1 MHEPRASSLRLLWGE
16 SRPVRLIAAGALSV
30 LMVSV
35 LATLAG
41 PWLVQYFV
49 NQATAGSA
57 QSVLVTAALGYLA
70 AALVAGAAR
79 IWASYLAVQAGWR
92 IADSLR
98 VRLLR
103 HAAVEQPVLD
113 VESRPVGEILEQVEG
128 NANIVGKAIAESGFR
143 MLSNI
148 ALAIGTIVAMSVV
161 IPAAGL
167 AISVLVIAVCFV
179 LTRLTRRSVRRWQ
192 AAREQQADLFGFVG
206 DSLSARDDLLLARES
221 DWATERTRTDLEALL
236 RTEGRA
242 YISGR
247 AFWPLTQLCFALAFG
262 LGFGFGL
269 QQLQAGAITIG
280 TLTMIYLYV
289 DLLQRPL
296 EEMSSQ
302 LGQLQQMMA
311 VLKTSARR
319 LGPEGRAKSTAPPE
333 GRASLPDGRASL
345 PEGPLEVA
353 FEGVCF
359 GYGETQVLSDVTF
372 TVAPGG
378 SLGIVGPTGAG
389 KSTVVN
395 LLCALAEPGAGR
407 VLIGGVEA
415 GRLTPAQFAERVTVL
430 SQRAHVFSA
439 TVRENITLFDDSMPV
454 ERVWEVLE
462 QLNAAD
468 RVRALPEGLETR
480 VGAGAREL
488 SDGEMQVLSG
498 ARALIRPYSLL
509 IVDEAASHFDPET
522 EKAWADM
529 LDTVMQDRTVVMVE
543 HRTGTLRGVDRIMTM
558 ESGRVKEI
566 TEAGATGDGAGRSGA
581 LTRGGNR

>member
-1 MHEPRASSLRLLWGE
+1 MHETRASSLRLLWRE
-16 SRPVRLIAAGALSV
+16 SRPVRPVAAGALAV

-35 LATLAG
+35 LATLVG

-49 NQATAGSA
+49 NEATSGSA
-57 QSVLVTAALGYLA
+57 QSVLISVALCYLA
-70 AALVAGAAR
+70 AAVVAGAAR

-98 VRLLR
+98 ARLLR
-103 HAAVEQPVLD
+103 HTAVDQPVLE
-113 VESRPVGEILEQVEG
+113 VESRPVGEVLEQVEG
-128 NANIVGKAIAESGFR
+128 NADIVGKAIAESGFR

-148 ALAIGTIVAMSVV
+148 ALVIGTVIAMSVV
-161 IPAAGL
+161 IPVAGL
-167 AISVLVIAVCFV
+167 AISVLVIAMCFL
-179 LTRLTRRSVRRWQ
+179 LTRLARRSVLRWE
-192 AAREQQADLFGFVG
+192 AAREQQASLFGFVG
-206 DSLSARDDLLLARES
+206 DSLSARDDLLLAHES
-221 DWATERTRTDLEALL
+221 DWATERTRTGLEALL

-247 AFWPLTQLCFALAFG
+247 AFWPMTQLCFALAFG

-269 QQLQAGAITIG
+269 RQLEAGVISIG

-302 LGQLQQMMA
+302 FGQLQQMMA
-311 VLKTSARR
+311 VLKTAARK
-319 LGPEGRAKSTAPPE
+319 LGPEGSTKAVAPPD
-333 GRASLPDGRASL
+333 RRASL

-353 FEGVCF
+353 FEGVSF
-359 GYGETQVLSDVTF
+359 GYGGTQVLGDVSF
-372 TVAPGG
+372 TVAPGR

-395 LLCALAEPGAGR
+395 LLCGLAEPGGGR
-407 VLIGGVEA
+407 VLIGGVEV

-430 SQRAHVFSA
+430 SQRAHIFSA
-439 TVRENITLFDDSMPV
+439 TVRENITLFDESVPV

-480 VGAGAREL
+480 VGAGARQL
-488 SDGEMQVLSG
+488 SDGEMQVLVG
-498 ARALIRPYSLL
+498 ARALTRPYSLL
-509 IVDEAASHFDPET
+509 IVDEAASRFDPET
-522 EKAWADM
+522 EHAWAQM
-529 LDTVMQDRTVVMVE
+529 LDTVMRDRTVVMVE
-543 HRTGTLRGVDRIMTM
+543 HRTGALRGVDRIMTM
-558 ESGRVKEI
+558 ENGRVKEI
-566 TEAGATGDGAGRSGA
+566 TDVSAMGDEAGRPAA
-581 LTRGGNR
+581 LTPKGNR

>member
-1 MHEPRASSLRLLWGE
+1 MRETRPSPLRLLWHE
-16 SRPVRLIAAGALSV
+16 SRPVRPVAAGALAV

-49 NQATAGSA
+49 NRATSGSA
-57 QSVLVTAALGYLA
+57 QSVLISVALCYLA
-70 AALVAGAAR
+70 AAVVAGAAR
-79 IWASYLAVQAGWR
+79 IWASYLAVRAGWR

-98 VRLLR
+98 GRLLR
-103 HAAVEQPVLD
+103 HTAVERPVLE

-148 ALAIGTIVAMSVV
+148 ALAIGTVVAMSVV
-161 IPAAGL
+161 VPAAGL
-167 AISVLVIAVCFV
+167 AITVLVVAVCFL
-179 LTRLTRRSVRRWQ
+179 LTRLARRSVRRWEK
-192 AAREQQADLFGFVG
+192 AREQQASLFGFVG

-221 DWATERTRTDLEALL
+221 DWATERTRTGLESLL

-247 AFWPLTQLCFALAFG
+247 AFWPLTQLCFAVAFG

-269 QQLQAGAITIG
+269 WQLEAGVISLG

-302 LGQLQQMMA
+302 FGQLQQMLA
-311 VLKTSARR
+311 VLRTASRR
-319 LGPEGRAKSTAPPE
+319 LGPAEPTKAAAAPGGRRE
-333 GRASLPDGRASL
+333 L

-353 FEGVCF
+353 FENVSF
-359 GYGETQVLSDVTF
+359 GYGDTQVLGDVSF
-372 TVAPGG
+372 TVAPGR

-395 LLCALAEPGAGR
+395 LLCGLAEPGGGR
-407 VLIGGVEA
+407 VLIGGVEV
-415 GRLTPAQFAERVTVL
+415 GRLAPAQFAERVTVL

-439 TVRENITLFDDSMPV
+439 TVRENITLFDASVPV

-462 QLNAAD
+462 RLNAAD
-468 RVRALPEGLETR
+468 RIRALPEGLETR

-488 SDGEMQVLSG
+488 SDGEMQILAG
-498 ARALIRPYSLL
+498 ARALTRPYSLL
-509 IVDEAASHFDPET
+509 IVDEAASRFDPET
-522 EKAWADM
+522 EQAWAEM
-529 LDTVMQDRTVVMVE
+529 LDTVMRDRTVVMVE
-543 HRTGTLRGVDRIMTM
+543 HRTGALRGVDRIMTM
-558 ESGRVKEI
+558 ESGRIKEI
-566 TEAGATGDGAGRSGA
+566 TDVGATGDDAGHPAA

>member
-1 MHEPRASSLRLLWGE
+1 MPEPRASSLRLLWGE

-70 AALVAGAAR
+70 AALVAGGAR

-148 ALAIGTIVAMSVV
+148 ALAIGTIAAMSVAV
-161 IPAAGL
+161 PAAGL
-167 AISVLVIAVCFV
+167 AISVLVVAVCFV
-179 LTRLTRRSVRRWQ
+179 LTRLTRRSIRRWQ

-247 AFWPLTQLCFALAFG
+247 AFWPLTQLCFAVAFG

-319 LGPEGRAKSTAPPE
+319 LGPEGRAKSTPPP
-333 GRASLPDGRASL
+333 GGQVSL

-359 GYGETQVLSDVTF
+359 GYGDTQVLTDVSF
-372 TVAPGG
+372 TVAPGS

-439 TVRENITLFDDSMPV
+439 TVRENITLFDDAVPV

-488 SDGEMQVLSG
+488 SDGEMQVLAG
-498 ARALIRPYSLL
+498 ARALTRPYSLL

-529 LDTVMQDRTVVMVE
+529 LDTVMRDRTVVMVE

-566 TEAGATGDGAGRSGA
+566 TEAGATGSGAGRSGA